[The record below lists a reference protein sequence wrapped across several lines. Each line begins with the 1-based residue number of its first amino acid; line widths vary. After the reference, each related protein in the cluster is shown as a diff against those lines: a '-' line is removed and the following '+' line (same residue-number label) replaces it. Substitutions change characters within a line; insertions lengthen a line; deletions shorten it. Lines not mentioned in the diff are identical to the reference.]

1 MIFSQRLKQKIK
13 YNSLFRILH
22 DGLVKAGIKI
32 SFFYLVKE
40 GLYREIPELELNK
53 FPDYD
58 LIILDENDITLL
70 STIPER
76 TLSKEKLLKLL
87 KDECICFGLK
97 KENDLAAVTWV
108 NLKECSYGSFNLPM
122 KEEEACLF
130 GAYTL
135 IKYRGENL
143 APFIRYQCY
152 KELKKMGKNTLYSIS
167 EALNRQSI
175 NFKKKLDARY
185 IFLGLHVC
193 LFNKFKFSIPLRK
206 LSS

>member
-175 NFKKKLDARY
+175 NFKKKLDARF